1 MNWEEVQIIMKVRS
15 SLERTLEEMQ
25 LGGKE
30 C

>member
-1 MNWEEVQIIMKVRS
+1 MKGRS
-15 SLERTLEEMQ
+15 SLERNLEEMQ